1 MFLKLTKIA
10 TVASLA
16 ISLLGTSNSIN
27 AQTLPVPRQAAALNN
42 AEQEQ
47 RHRQQQEARERSA
60 AVNAPSVL
68 APATEHAERPSM
80 PKEAPCFPVQRFVL
94 EVPSDLPVYLQ
105 AGGASALPMDPF
117 AFAQLWLDHYQGE
130 CLGSQGVGMLI
141 KELSRTILSR
151 GYVTTRVLVPEQD
164 LTSGTLKLALIP
176 GVIGEIRFSKPDL
189 WGTWSAAFPTSAGQL
204 LNLRDL
210 EQGLEQMK
218 RVASQDVDMQI
229 MPTPVPGLS
238 DVVITVKRGKPWTLV
253 ASVDN
258 SGSRSTGKW
267 QGNLSLGI
275 DNPLG
280 LSDIFNVGFSQD
292 VMVEDKEFGTRG
304 WNTFYSIPWG
314 YWTATLSASSSNY
327 FQQIAGANQTFISS
341 GKSENI
347 DLKLHRVLH
356 RSQNDVLGMH
366 MRLTRRFGRSFI
378 EDSEI
383 SHQRRNNTIL
393 ELGLTDRHYFG
404 RSQLDATLSYR
415 QGLGA
420 LGAQDDLLAVNGGP
434 TWRYRMMVLDA
445 NFSVPFKV
453 AKLPFRYITT
463 VRGQYTDDRL
473 YYVDNL
479 TIGSRYTVRGFDGES
494 MLAGERGFYW
504 RNELQV
510 PLATGQAFYAGL
522 DYGRVAGPTTRNQAG
537 TQLAGAVIGFRGGF
551 GTSRLGSLSYDAFVG
566 MPVDK
571 PERLHTAG
579 VTTGLQVAYRY

>member
-292 VMVEDKEFGTRG
+292 VMVEDKEFGTPGLEHFLLDSLGILDRH
-304 WNTFYSIPWG
+304 P
-314 YWTATLSASSSNY
+314 LS
-327 FQQIAGANQTFISS
+327 FQQQLLPADRGRQSDVHIQRQVGEYRSQTASGIAPQPKRRARHAHAFDASIRP
-341 GKSENI
+341 E
-347 DLKLHRVLH
+347 LHRGL
-356 RSQNDVLGMH
+356 
-366 MRLTRRFGRSFI
+366 
-378 EDSEI
+378 
-383 SHQRRNNTIL
+383 RN
-393 ELGLTDRHYFG
+393 
-404 RSQLDATLSYR
+404 
-415 QGLGA
+415 
-420 LGAQDDLLAVNGGP
+420 LAP
-434 TWRYRMMVLDA
+434 A
-445 NFSVPFKV
+445 
-453 AKLPFRYITT
+453 A
-463 VRGQYTDDRL
+463 
-473 YYVDNL
+473 
-479 TIGSRYTVRGFDGES
+479 E
-494 MLAGERGFYW
+494 
-504 RNELQV
+504 
-510 PLATGQAFYAGL
+510 
-522 DYGRVAGPTTRNQAG
+522 
-537 TQLAGAVIGFRGGF
+537 
-551 GTSRLGSLSYDAFVG
+551 
-566 MPVDK
+566 
-571 PERLHTAG
+571 
-579 VTTGLQVAYRY
+579 